1 MAKQDG
7 KIKKLLTKIE
17 ADKKKLGTKPRLSW
31 NTNCMFRYDDSNRL
45 NLNTVKDTG
54 VLVDALAFLLGK
66 QAARDEAATRLGVKL
81 QSFKWFGYSLKD
93 WEDDFK
99 LKAQTI
105 EWNAQQKKLVALQ
118 SQLKELRSEDAKTDE
133 ALSDIE
139 KMLG

>member
-1 MAKQDG
+1 MPKQDG
-7 KIKKLLTKIE
+7 KIKQLLTKIE

-66 QAARDEAATRLGVKL
+66 QTARDEAAKRLGVKL
-81 QSFKWFGYSLKD
+81 QGFEWFGYSLKN

-105 EWNAQQKKLVALQ
+105 EWNLQQKKLVALQ
-118 SQLKELRSEDAKTDE
+118 KQLKELRSEEAKTDE